1 MVLLSFLLV
10 LAAAVTLVIGLLN
23 SGLGLIYVSIACSL
37 GAGVVLALAVLRARP
52 QPVVATAGGPAPEPM
67 RAPERA
73 SAGGMARS
81 GVAVLEREEPTTA
94 VDALED
100 ESFDDDEAESDDEG
114 DGGEWGVDDEWGGE
128 GELIFPIA
136 DYDELTASEIS
147 PLLPELDP
155 DELEL
160 VRERELEGRSR
171 AAILNRID
179 QLLGELAPPKR
190 APAKK
195 ATAAKKTAAK
205 KTAAKK
211 TAAKKAAAKKAAPA
225 QKTAAKKAA
234 PAKKAD
240 AKKAAPAKAAGKT
253 AKKR

>member
-67 RAPERA
+67 RAPEPARA

-160 VRERELEGRSR
+160 VRDRELEGRLR

-179 QLLGELAPPKR
+179 QLLGVPAPKR

-195 ATAAKKTAAK
+195 KTAAK
-205 KTAAKK
+205 KMAAKK
-211 TAAKKAAAKKAAPA
+211 PN
-225 QKTAAKKAA
+225 QSL
-234 PAKKAD
+234 P
-240 AKKAAPAKAAGKT
+240 
-253 AKKR
+253 

>member
-1 MVLLSFLLV
+1 MYKHV
-10 LAAAVTLVIGLLN
+10 
-23 SGLGLIYVSIACSL
+23 
-37 GAGVVLALAVLRARP
+37 
-52 QPVVATAGGPAPEPM
+52 
-67 RAPERA
+67 
-73 SAGGMARS
+73 
-81 GVAVLEREEPTTA
+81 
-94 VDALED
+94 
-100 ESFDDDEAESDDEG
+100 EAEMYVDVDC
-114 DGGEWGVDDEWGGE
+114 GECGVDDACGAE
-128 GELIFPIA
+128 GELIFPIS

-160 VRERELEGRSR
+160 VRERELEGSSR

-190 APAKK
+190 APTKK

-225 QKTAAKKAA
+225 QKTAAKEAA
-234 PAKKAD
+234 A
-240 AKKAAPAKAAGKT
+240 AKKAA
-253 AKKR
+253 